1 MQVFKFRS
9 GAFRFMTETLAET
22 YNASSATSSTCL
34 MTIDSPSDDS
44 NSDSVPADSS
54 ISVAVSATAAT
65 VPRLGTPEFEAYSK
79 SLDKRPIGYRIVK
92 RAFDLIFSILV
103 LAACVLL
110 LPLTLI
116 LLIVIAVQTKASPIY
131 VQERVGRYG
140 KPMKI
145 FKLRSMVK
153 DSDNVE
159 KYLNDEQLV
168 QWRKERKVD
177 DDTRVVPIGKVIRK
191 TSIDEF
197 ANVLNVL
204 AGQMSVIGP
213 RPISY
218 EEMRWFTPQEQAE
231 LLAIPGGVTGLW
243 QATSRNEATFE
254 SGERQAIELEYVETA
269 SFKTDWRVFK
279 GTFRAMFLGTG
290 R

>member
-1 MQVFKFRS
+1 MI
-9 GAFRFMTETLAET
+9 E
-22 YNASSATSSTCL
+22 SATELTGQ
-34 MTIDSPSDDS
+34 M
-44 NSDSVPADSS
+44 AKKAESS
-54 ISVAVSATAAT
+54 IAFNESAARRKDTDIDGIPSLNT
-65 VPRLGTPEFEAYSK
+65 DEFALLSR
-79 SLDKRPIGYRIVK
+79 SLDKRPLGYRVVK
-92 RAFDLIFSILV
+92 RIFDIVFSILV
-103 LAACVLL
+103 IAACIVL

-145 FKLRSMVK
+145 FKLRSMVG

-159 KYLNDEQLV
+159 KYLNDDQLV
-168 QWRKERKVD
+168 QWRKERKVTD
-177 DDTRVVPIGKVIRK
+177 DSRVVPVGRFIRK

-197 ANVLNVL
+197 ANVINVL
-204 AGQMSVIGP
+204 AGEMSVIGP

-218 EEMRWFTPQEQAE
+218 EEMRWFTPEERAK
-231 LLAIPGGVTGLW
+231 LLSIPGGITGLW
-243 QATSRNEATFE
+243 QATSRNKATFE

-279 GTFRAMFLGTG
+279 GTFRAMFTG
-290 R
+290 AGQ

>member
-1 MQVFKFRS
+1 MI
-9 GAFRFMTETLAET
+9 E
-22 YNASSATSSTCL
+22 SATELAGQMTKKVEASTTSNGTTACHKD
-34 MTIDSPSDDS
+34 TSIDGIPSLNTD
-44 NSDSVPADSS
+44 
-54 ISVAVSATAAT
+54 
-65 VPRLGTPEFEAYSK
+65 EFALLSR
-79 SLDKRPIGYRIVK
+79 SLDKRPLGYRVVK
-92 RAFDLIFSILV
+92 RIFDIVFSILV
-103 LAACVLL
+103 IAACIVL

-145 FKLRSMVK
+145 FKLRSMVG

-159 KYLNDEQLV
+159 KYLNDDQLV
-168 QWRKERKVD
+168 QWRKERKVTD
-177 DDTRVVPIGKVIRK
+177 DSRVVPVGRFIRK

-197 ANVLNVL
+197 ANVINVL
-204 AGQMSVIGP
+204 AGEMSVIGP

-218 EEMRWFTPQEQAE
+218 EEMRWFTPEERAK
-231 LLAIPGGVTGLW
+231 LLSIPGGITGLW
-243 QATSRNEATFE
+243 QATSRNKATFE

-279 GTFRAMFLGTG
+279 GTFRAMFTG
-290 R
+290 MGQ

>member
-1 MQVFKFRS
+1 
-9 GAFRFMTETLAET
+9 MTESLTET
-22 YNASSATSSTCL
+22 CNASSTASSACF
-34 MTIDSPSDDS
+34 MTVDSAGSIE
-44 NSDSVPADSS
+44 SS
-54 ISVAVSATAAT
+54 GSVSATSPASAA

-79 SLDKRPIGYRIVK
+79 SLDKRPIGYRIIK
-92 RAFDLIFSILV
+92 RAFDLLFSILV
-103 LAACVLL
+103 LVVCILL

-131 VQERVGRYG
+131 MQERVGRYG

-177 DDTRVVPIGKVIRK
+177 DDSRIVPVGRFIRK

-218 EEMRWFTPQEQAE
+218 EEMRWFTPEQQAE
-231 LLAIPGGVTGLW
+231 VLAIPGGITGLW
-243 QATSRNEATFE
+243 QATTRNDATFE
-254 SGERQAIELEYVETA
+254 SGKRQAIELEYAETT
-269 SFKTDWRVFK
+269 SFKTDWKVFK
-279 GTFRAMFLGTG
+279 GTFKAMFSGTG
-290 R
+290 K

>member
-1 MQVFKFRS
+1 MLEPLS
-9 GAFRFMTETLAET
+9 ETINT
-22 YNASSATSSTCL
+22 MSDASS
-34 MTIDSPSDDS
+34 M
-44 NSDSVPADSS
+44 
-54 ISVAVSATAAT
+54 VSAMHSESSDREAGFSAVAEGMMFST
-65 VPRLGTPEFEAYSK
+65 PRLGSEEFALCSA
-79 SLDKRPIGYRIVK
+79 SFDKRPAVYKVIK
-92 RAFDLIFSILV
+92 RVFDVVFSLLV
-103 LAACVLL
+103 LVVCVVL

-116 LLIVIAVQTKASPIY
+116 LLVIIAVQTKASPIY

-140 KPMKI
+140 RPMKI
-145 FKLRSMVK
+145 FKLRSMVG
-153 DSDNVE
+153 DSDDVE

-168 QWRKERKVD
+168 QWRKERKVEND
-177 DDTRVVPIGKVIRK
+177 PRIAPIGKIIRK

-218 EEMRWFTPQEQAE
+218 EEMRWFTPEEQAK
-231 LLAIPGGVTGLW
+231 LLSIPGGITGLW
-243 QATSRNEATFE
+243 QATSRNNATFE
-254 SGERQAIELEYVETA
+254 SGERQAIELEYVKTA

-290 R
+290 Q

>member
-1 MQVFKFRS
+1 MIEP
-9 GAFRFMTETLAET
+9 ATELAGQMAKRVEASTLSNESTACHKD
-22 YNASSATSSTCL
+22 TS
-34 MTIDSPSDDS
+34 IDGIPSLNTD
-44 NSDSVPADSS
+44 
-54 ISVAVSATAAT
+54 
-65 VPRLGTPEFEAYSK
+65 EFALLSR
-79 SLDKRPIGYRIVK
+79 SLDRRPLGYRVVK
-92 RAFDLIFSILV
+92 RIFDIVFSILV
-103 LAACVLL
+103 IAACIAL

-145 FKLRSMVK
+145 FKLRSMVG

-159 KYLNDEQLV
+159 KYLNDDQLV
-168 QWRKERKVD
+168 QWRKERKVAD
-177 DDTRVVPIGKVIRK
+177 DSRVVPVGRFIRK

-197 ANVLNVL
+197 ANVINVL
-204 AGQMSVIGP
+204 AGEMSVIGP

-218 EEMRWFTPQEQAE
+218 EEMRWFTPEERAK
-231 LLAIPGGVTGLW
+231 LLSIPGGITGLW
-243 QATSRNEATFE
+243 QATSRNKATFE
-254 SGERQAIELEYVETA
+254 SGERQTIELEYVETA

-279 GTFRAMFLGTG
+279 GTFHAMFTGTG

>member
-1 MQVFKFRS
+1 MFDVFCSALGGIRNVEQSALGKGGS
-9 GAFRFMTETLAET
+9 V
-22 YNASSATSSTCL
+22 SATS
-34 MTIDSPSDDS
+34 
-44 NSDSVPADSS
+44 PA
-54 ISVAVSATAAT
+54 SAA

-79 SLDKRPIGYRIVK
+79 SLDKRPIGYRIIK
-92 RAFDLIFSILV
+92 RAFDLLFSILV
-103 LAACVLL
+103 LVVCILL

-131 VQERVGRYG
+131 MQERVGRYG

-177 DDTRVVPIGKVIRK
+177 DDSRIVPVGRFIRK

-218 EEMRWFTPQEQAE
+218 EEMRWFTPEQQAE
-231 LLAIPGGVTGLW
+231 VLAIPGGITGLW
-243 QATSRNEATFE
+243 QATTRNDATFE
-254 SGERQAIELEYVETA
+254 SGKRQAIELEYAETT
-269 SFKTDWRVFK
+269 SFKTDWKVFK
-279 GTFRAMFLGTG
+279 GTFKAMFSGTG
-290 R
+290 K

>member
-1 MQVFKFRS
+1 MQDRVPWEGCS
-9 GAFRFMTETLAET
+9 GSDLAPFAFMTESLAET
-22 YNASSATSSTCL
+22 YNASSATPSAHPSS
-34 MTIDSPSDDS
+34 IDSS
-44 NSDSVPADSS
+44 SS
-54 ISVAVSATAAT
+54 ISNYDSVSVAAT
-65 VPRLGTPEFEAYSK
+65 TTPRLGTPEFEAYSK
-79 SLDKRPIGYRIVK
+79 SLDKRPLGYRIAK
-92 RAFDLIFSILV
+92 RAFDLVFSALV
-103 LAACVLL
+103 LAACILL

-140 KPMKI
+140 RPMRI

-153 DSDNVE
+153 DSDNIE

-177 DDTRVVPIGKVIRK
+177 DDSRIVPVGRFIRK

-218 EEMRWFTPQEQAE
+218 EEMRWFTPEQQAE
-231 LLAIPGGVTGLW
+231 LLAIPGGITGLW
-243 QATSRNEATFE
+243 QATTRNDATFE
-254 SGERQAIELEYVETA
+254 SGKRQAIELEYTA
-269 SFKTDWRVFK
+269 TTSIKVDWRIFR
-279 GTFRAMFLGTG
+279 GTFKAMFSGTG
-290 R
+290 K

>member
-1 MQVFKFRS
+1 MEPANQAAMEAPLPASVMASEASDTQNEAGVYRT
-9 GAFRFMTETLAET
+9 GAA
-22 YNASSATSSTCL
+22 ASIA
-34 MTIDSPSDDS
+34 I
-44 NSDSVPADSS
+44 
-54 ISVAVSATAAT
+54 
-65 VPRLGTPEFEAYSK
+65 PRLGTKEFEAFSR
-79 SLDKRPIGYRIVK
+79 SLDNRPLGYKVVK
-92 RAFDLIFSILV
+92 HIFDLAFSVLV
-103 LAACVLL
+103 IVACVLL
-110 LPLTLI
+110 LPLTLV

-145 FKLRSMVK
+145 FKLRSMVG
-153 DSDNVE
+153 DSDDVE
-159 KYLNDEQLV
+159 KYLDDEQLV
-168 QWRKERKVD
+168 QWRKERKVVND
-177 DDTRVVPIGKVIRK
+177 ARVVPVGKFIRK

-218 EEMRWFTPQEQAE
+218 EEMRWFTPEEQAK
-231 LLAIPGGVTGLW
+231 LLSIPGGITGLW
-243 QATSRNEATFE
+243 QATSRNNATFE
-254 SGERQAIELEYVETA
+254 SGDRQAIELEYVETA

-290 R
+290 Q